1 MFGKLRQLISV
12 DYLRAAARAKLQRA
26 VDEVVRPY
34 HEAQI
39 GQIERLRD
47 EICGLRVELL
57 READRIV
64 EFSRQV
70 EIRARRDVF
79 AAGERIAVAESARL
93 VAEQM
98 SGAVPLNHPH
108 ATLEHALSL
117 APTGGMAL
125 EFGVYTGTT
134 LKIIAAARGGKQV
147 YGFDSFEG
155 LPENWRAGYPAGTF
169 DIDGRPQVSGAELVV
184 GWFDKVLP
192 AFLVEHPDPV
202 DFLHVDADL
211 YSSAKTVLEAVG
223 PRLRPGSVVVFD
235 EYFNYSGWQEHEYR
249 AWQEYVAAT
258 GIAFTYACYTLDN
271 EQVAVRI
278 TEV

>member
-1 MFGKLRQLISV
+1 MLGRLRRLISI
-12 DYLRAAARAKLQRA
+12 DFLRAAARAKLQRA

-39 GQIERLRD
+39 AQNERLRE
-47 EICGLRVELL
+47 EIGGLRVELR
-57 READRIV
+57 RETDRIV

-79 AAGERIAVAESARL
+79 AAGERIAVEESARL

-98 SGAVPLNHPH
+98 SGAVPLPHPH

-192 AFLVEHPDPV
+192 EFLAEHPGPV